1 MKFYLA
7 SIIAATSFFVASTSS
22 AALVCKGAVQY
33 KEIKAM
39 YSAEI
44 SIKDLDTKS
53 TLVSY
58 SEFYNGQPAFKSGDH
73 VMKASTTGEI
83 EAISG
88 SIDAGVKSS
97 FDAIVD
103 LKNLTLKLKNA
114 AITDFTCSKE

>member
-1 MKFYLA
+1 M
-7 SIIAATSFFVASTSS
+7 IAATSFFVASTSS

-44 SIKDLDTKS
+44 RINDLDTKS
-53 TLVSY
+53 ALVSY
-58 SEFYNGQPAFKSGDH
+58 SEFYNGQPGFKTGDS
-73 VMKASTTGEI
+73 VMKASTSKQI
-83 EAISG
+83 ETISG

-114 AITDFTCSKE
+114 AVTDFTCSNE